1 MLEQI
6 MTSIKEVL
14 GLRTR
19 RSDVVD
25 FVDQR
30 SRARREE
37 AHDAISEL
45 LTELTTTTK
54 RERKNNG
61 DGGEKDNQ

>member
-1 MLEQI
+1 MLERA
-6 MTSIKEVL
+6 MTVIKEAV

-30 SRARREE
+30 SRVRREE
-37 AHDAISEL
+37 HNFHRL
-45 LTELTTTTK
+45 LNQFWFVFQK
-54 RERKNNG
+54 RENSRT
-61 DGGEKDNQ
+61 DGSHFLR

>member
-1 MLEQI
+1 MLERA
-6 MTSIKEVL
+6 MTVIKEAV

-30 SRARREE
+30 SRVRREE
-37 AHDAISEL
+37 ASDAINEL
-45 LTELTTTTK
+45 LTELTTT
-54 RERKNNG
+54 NG
-61 DGGEKDNQ
+61 DGNEKNNK